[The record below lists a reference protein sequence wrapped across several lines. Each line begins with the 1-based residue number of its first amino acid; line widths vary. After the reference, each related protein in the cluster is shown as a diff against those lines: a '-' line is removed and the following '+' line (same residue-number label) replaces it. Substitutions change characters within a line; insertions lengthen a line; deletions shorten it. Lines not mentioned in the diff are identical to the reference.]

1 LDDLKA
7 INANRCGDRTLASLY
22 LHSKESGMH
31 KALSKIFAVGFLLLV
46 HVAAV
51 AAPKSVTVTYEATR
65 NGQPFANISES
76 YSEENGRY
84 RIVSETKGIGVYAL
98 FGVRRL
104 LSEGEVTAAGLKPLH
119 FELHQGDNA
128 KRSLYADF
136 DWMNNTLNMKVKGKP
151 VRATL
156 EPGTQDIS
164 SLIYQFMFLQPKG
177 ETFKIPVTTG
187 KKLKQYEYLVA
198 GRNVPLSLPAGDY
211 QTTHLQDG
219 APDADEDSK
228 ELWLGGAASHY
239 LPVKLVMRDDKGAVI
254 EQVMT
259 SLHAE

>member
-1 LDDLKA
+1 MNKVF
-7 INANRCGDRTLASLY
+7 
-22 LHSKESGMH
+22 
-31 KALSKIFAVGFLLLV
+31 SKIFALSVLLLV
-46 HVAAV
+46 HSVSV

-65 NGQPFANISES
+65 NGQLFANISET
-76 YSEENGRY
+76 YTQENGKY

-104 LSEGEVTAAGLKPLH
+104 LSEGEVTASGLRPLH
-119 FELHQGDNA
+119 FELHQGDND
-128 KRSLYADF
+128 KRSLFADF
-136 DWMNNTLNMKVKGKP
+136 DWANNILNMKVKGKP
-151 VRATL
+151 VTAKL

-164 SLIYQFMFLQPKG
+164 SLIYQFMFVQPKG

-198 GRNVPLSLPAGDY
+198 GRNVPLSVPAGDY
-211 QTTHLQDG
+211 QTIHLQDG
-219 APDADEDSK
+219 AADADEDSK

-239 LPVKLVMRDDKGAVI
+239 LPVKLVMRDDKGYVI